1 MVEETGFAQRL
12 RELRKKAGMSQTD
25 LANAIGVSLLTVFRW
40 ENAER
45 QPRLD
50 EIKGLASTFGLS
62 ESELLNGV
70 SPNVW
75 ELRLVMN
82 KTGETCEEVKVDMT
96 SQTSSAV
103 LNVSDDAMAIT
114 LSAGYQ
120 LWEDDRQF
128 EELIEQLRKKRAAG
142 LKMRREDW

>member
-12 RELRKKAGMSQTD
+12 KELRKKAGMSQEG
-25 LANAIGVSLLTVFRW
+25 LAEAIGISVMTVRRW
-40 ENAER
+40 EWGER
-45 QPRLD
+45 TPRMD
-50 EIKGLASTFGLS
+50 EIKNLSSIFGLS

-82 KTGETCEEVKVDMT
+82 KTGKTCEEVKVDMT